1 MKNSSQQEDSSRE
14 SPTLEDE
21 ETKKEE
27 ETAKQGFFVCFLL
40 LCFIISSIF
49 CPSTQLYNPEFL
61 PHFFSWEP
69 SCKRL
74 YFKGKKKEEKGLL
87 FGTLKMFRYRRV
99 LLLGESWQVWW
110 PSLYSHTW
118 GAEAGCAEG
127 WASPNQT
134 KALAERWDA
143 HWTCWWAAERFI
155 RDLAIISIF
164 TFIGSGAFRS
174 DIYLH
179 CSPPRLNVW
188 TC

>member
-87 FGTLKMFRYRRV
+87 FGTLKMFRSLPQSLTPRRILAGVVTSPVLPHLGGRGRMCWGLGQPEPDQSTSRTLRRSLNLLMGCGKIYQRLGNYKHLYVYR
-99 LLLGESWQVWW
+99 VW
-110 PSLYSHTW
+110 
-118 GAEAGCAEG
+118 GI
-127 WASPNQT
+127 Q
-134 KALAERWDA
+134 
-143 HWTCWWAAERFI
+143 I
-155 RDLAIISIF
+155 RHLF
-164 TFIGSGAFRS
+164 T
-174 DIYLH
+174 L
-179 CSPPRLNVW
+179 
-188 TC
+188 